1 MRNHL
6 INQRSAD
13 ISTQDIRKV
22 LRDRFNLTFKLIN
35 SRASKVNLD
44 RVKAIKLQFSLRFAK
59 LIEDDTLIVNVD
71 EAVISH
77 NTKIN
82 YSWVK
87 QGASGEVQNKN
98 ISGSISLLMAIL
110 NNGSWF

>member
-1 MRNHL
+1 M
-6 INQRSAD
+6 
-13 ISTQDIRKV
+13 
-22 LRDRFNLTFKLIN
+22 
-35 SRASKVNLD
+35 
-44 RVKAIKLQFSLRFAK
+44 KAWRLLFSLKFAK

-87 QGASGEVQNKN
+87 QGARGGMSKTKT
-98 ISGSISLLMAIL
+98 
-110 NNGSWF
+110 